1 MWQYRFGL
9 KAFSPCYNL
18 SLTPHLTGPSGFV
31 FIFVTQNNN
40 SHMKRIFLLL
50 VLACGFTVAMQA
62 QVTPAPATKVATEMV
77 EEAPAVDV
85 DGPQMTF
92 ETLEIDYGN
101 IEQDSDPFRIF
112 KFKNTGN
119 AALLITNARGSCG
132 CTVPSYS
139 KAPVDAGAESEI
151 KVRYDTHR
159 LGQFRK
165 RVTLTTNVGQEPIVL
180 TIKGMVKPKP
190 AEPAAVPASEQGI
203 FNNGGG
209 K

>member
-1 MWQYRFGL
+1 
-9 KAFSPCYNL
+9 
-18 SLTPHLTGPSGFV
+18 
-31 FIFVTQNNN
+31 
-40 SHMKRIFLLL
+40 MKRIFLLL

-62 QVTPAPATKVATEMV
+62 QVTPAANAATEMV
-77 EEAPAVDV
+77 EEAPAVEA
-85 DGPQMTF
+85 DGPQMSF
-92 ETLEIDYGN
+92 ETLEIDYGT

-119 AALLITNARGSCG
+119 GPLLITNARGSCG

-139 KAPVDAGAESEI
+139 KAPVEAGTTSEV

-165 RVTLTTNVGQEPIVL
+165 RVTLTTNVGEDPIIL
-180 TIKGMVKPKP
+180 TIKGKVEPKP
-190 AEPAAVPASEQGI
+190 AEPAAVPAGEQGI

-209 K
+209 R

>member
-1 MWQYRFGL
+1 
-9 KAFSPCYNL
+9 
-18 SLTPHLTGPSGFV
+18 
-31 FIFVTQNNN
+31 
-40 SHMKRIFLLL
+40 MKRILLLL

-62 QVTPAPATKVATEMV
+62 QQTATPTSAALAV
-77 EEAPAVDV
+77 EEAPTAKA

-92 ETLEIDYGN
+92 ETLEIDFGT

-112 KFKNTGN
+112 KFKNTGTE
-119 AALLITNARGSCG
+119 ALLITNARGSCG

-139 KAPVDAGAESEI
+139 KAPVEAGAESEV

-165 RVTLTTNVGQEPIVL
+165 RVTLTTNVGEEPIIL
-180 TIKGMVKPKP
+180 TIKGNVEPKP

>member
-1 MWQYRFGL
+1 
-9 KAFSPCYNL
+9 
-18 SLTPHLTGPSGFV
+18 
-31 FIFVTQNNN
+31 
-40 SHMKRIFLLL
+40 MKRILFLL
-50 VLACGFTVAMQA
+50 VFACGVSVALQA
-62 QVTPAPATKVATEMV
+62 QESATPATATETV
-77 EEAPAVDV
+77 ETAPAA

-92 ETLEIDYGN
+92 ETLEIDYGT

-119 AALLITNARGSCG
+119 GPLLIKNARGSCG

-139 KAPVDAGAESEI
+139 KAPIEAGNESEV

-165 RVTLTTNVGQEPIVL
+165 RVTLTTNVGADPIIL
-180 TIKGMVKPKP
+180 TIKGKVEPKP
-190 AEPAAVPASEQGI
+190 AEPAAVPAGEQGI

-209 K
+209 R

>member
-1 MWQYRFGL
+1 MVFFTSKFRLVCLSGVEPSFVNTSFNRLLRFCL
-9 KAFSPCYNL
+9 YICNS
-18 SLTPHLTGPSGFV
+18 
-31 FIFVTQNNN
+31 NNY

-50 VLACGFTVAMQA
+50 VLACGFTVTMQA
-62 QVTPAPATKVATEMV
+62 QDTPAATTETTETTEQVVA
-77 EEAPAVDV
+77 

-92 ETLEIDYGN
+92 ESLEIDFGT

-112 KFKNTGN
+112 KFKNTGA

-139 KAPVDAGAESEI
+139 KAPVEAGAESEV

-165 RVTLTTNVGQEPIVL
+165 RVTLTTNVGEDPIIL
-180 TIKGMVKPKP
+180 TIKGNVEPKP
-190 AEPAAVPASEQGI
+190 AEPAAVPAGEQGI

>member
-1 MWQYRFGL
+1 
-9 KAFSPCYNL
+9 
-18 SLTPHLTGPSGFV
+18 
-31 FIFVTQNNN
+31 
-40 SHMKRIFLLL
+40 MKRIFLLL

-62 QVTPAPATKVATEMV
+62 QPTATPAATEVV
-77 EEAPAVDV
+77 EEAPVVDT

-92 ETLEIDYGN
+92 ETLEIDYGT

-112 KFKNTGN
+112 KFKNTGKGP
-119 AALLITNARGSCG
+119 LLITNARGSCG

-139 KAPVDAGAESEI
+139 KAPIEADGESEV

-165 RVTLTTNVGQEPIVL
+165 RVTLTTNVGDEPIIL
-180 TIKGMVKPKP
+180 TIKGKVEPKP
-190 AEPAAVPASEQGI
+190 AEPAAVPAGEQGI

>member
-1 MWQYRFGL
+1 
-9 KAFSPCYNL
+9 
-18 SLTPHLTGPSGFV
+18 
-31 FIFVTQNNN
+31 
-40 SHMKRIFLLL
+40 MKRIFLLL
-50 VLACGFTVAMQA
+50 VLACGFTVSMQA
-62 QVTPAPATKVATEMV
+62 QDAPAAAAADATEQVATET
-77 EEAPAVDV
+77 ASA

-92 ETLEIDYGN
+92 ETLEIDFGT

-112 KFKNTGN
+112 KFKNTGTD
-119 AALLITNARGSCG
+119 ALLITNARGSCG

-139 KAPVDAGAESEI
+139 KAPVDAGAESEV

-165 RVTLTTNVGQEPIVL
+165 RVTLTTNIGEDPIIL
-180 TIKGMVKPKP
+180 TIKGKVEPKP
-190 AEPAAVPASEQGI
+190 AEPAAVPAGEQGI